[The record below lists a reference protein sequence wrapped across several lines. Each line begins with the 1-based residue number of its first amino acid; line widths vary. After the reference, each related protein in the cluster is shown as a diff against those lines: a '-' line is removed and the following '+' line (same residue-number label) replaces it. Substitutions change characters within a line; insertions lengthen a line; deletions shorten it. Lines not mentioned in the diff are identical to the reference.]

1 MSHWTTKLISEL
13 RRERGWSQFDLSIE
27 ADVPRQTITTIELG
41 DSVPS
46 VEVVDKLLIALGH
59 ELEAQPLD
67 ANGPPKRR

>member
-1 MSHWTTKLISEL
+1 MSHWTTRLISEL
-13 RRERGWSQFDLSIE
+13 RRERGLSQWELSVE

-59 ELEAQPLD
+59 ELEAQLLD
-67 ANGPPKRR
+67 GDGPPKRR